1 MTFLDYLD
9 NYKWRTNN
17 AHEHAMIEM
26 IMQNDRV
33 KRAFD
38 VFELFCVIDEEF
50 SGYTELKQLVTRLW
64 TQYAIETDMEKKSGL
79 RFEATRELWSEVFDF
94 CDCCHDDGRLRE
106 QFRQRPE
113 LFLLSAIAS
122 GLYEVADAIRER
134 NS

>member
-1 MTFLDYLD
+1 MTFLDYLN

-17 AHEHAMIEM
+17 AHERAMIET

-33 KRAFD
+33 KQAFD
-38 VFELFCVIDEEF
+38 AFEFFCVIDEEF
-50 SGYTELKQLVTRLW
+50 SGYTELKQLITRLW
-64 TQYAIETDMEKKSGL
+64 AQYAMEPDKEEKSGL
-79 RFEATRELWSEVFDF
+79 RFEAARDLHSKVFDI